1 MEIGLIIIILK
12 AACLTLGIMYG
23 YSNTAKLIYKKNV
36 SNFQVYTMSIGLA
49 GFIVL
54 QFCL

>member
-1 MEIGLIIIILK
+1 MEILLAILK
-12 AACLTLGIMYG
+12 FAFLTLGIIYS
-23 YSNTAKLIYKKNV
+23 YSNTAKLIYKNNV
-36 SNFQVYTMSIGLA
+36 SSWQAFFMGAGIA